1 MGDQKSLHK
10 ANSDEI
16 IENSYSDSEFVTS
29 NGTPINQDENLP
41 YDIDFINDDKVND
54 VSQNTA
60 KECTDTQLLRIV
72 KQLQDLRTEQHWKY
86 INHQND
92 EAKARETKSR
102 FIITHVNLMNPENF
116 SAESPKR

>member
-10 ANSDEI
+10 ANRDEI

-29 NGTPINQDENLP
+29 NGTPINQDENVP

-54 VSQNTA
+54 VSQNAA

-72 KQLQDLRTEQHWKY
+72 KQLQDLRTEQH
-86 INHQND
+86 
-92 EAKARETKSR
+92 
-102 FIITHVNLMNPENF
+102 
-116 SAESPKR
+116 

>member
-10 ANSDEI
+10 ANRDEI

-29 NGTPINQDENLP
+29 NGTPINQDENVP

-72 KQLQDLRTEQHWKY
+72 NQLQDLRTEQH
-86 INHQND
+86 
-92 EAKARETKSR
+92 
-102 FIITHVNLMNPENF
+102 
-116 SAESPKR
+116 